1 MTRVMI
7 LNDRTEAMRARLAER
22 CPEADIATCER
33 YADVPGMVE
42 SFRPEVLYSVTF
54 AGRDGYPREA
64 VKGAHGPAWL
74 SVGGSGVDHMEG
86 WDPAR
91 LTVTNSAGVASAMMA
106 EYVMGAALHFTLDVA
121 GLQTDQENRIWN
133 PARRVQPLKGKTCL
147 VVGLGNTGR
156 AVAERAKAFGMRV
169 IGTRAR
175 PEAMAHVD
183 EVHSSDALP
192 GLWGRADLIAVC
204 VPLLPTTRKLVD
216 ARAFA
221 AMKKSAI
228 LVDVSRGGVVDG
240 AAITNAMRSGAL
252 AGAALDVFEAEP
264 LPPDHALWGME
275 NVLISPHC
283 SAVFD
288 GWDMMSF
295 ELFCDNLERWRA
307 GEALQNVVDP
317 SRGY

>member
-7 LNDRTEAMRARLAER
+7 LNDRTEVMRSRLTER
-22 CPEADIATCER
+22 CPEAEIATCEE
-33 YADVPGMVE
+33 YADVPGMVQ

-64 VKGAHGPAWL
+64 VKGAYGPAWL

-121 GLQTDQENRIWN
+121 GLQTDQKNRIWN
-133 PARRVQPLKGKTCL
+133 PARRVRPLKGKTCL

-192 GLWGRADLIAVC
+192 RLWGQADLIAVC

-240 AAITNAMRSGAL
+240 AAITNAMRSGAIM
-252 AGAALDVFEAEP
+252 GAALDVFETEP

-275 NVLISPHC
+275 NVLTSPHC